1 MTAKYRCKPETNPI
15 LKVIKDKSMQLP
27 QSNTHNALK
36 YYISNNIIKNF
47 HDNILK
53 NVESFN
59 STHQSNLYNK
69 QHPILKHDPVPPV
82 PLDCLS
88 PSKTNLRGIF
98 NKGLARKLKNDK
110 KSFLKAFHRMGAN
123 IFDNFGNIIRAN
135 QDLGPGSAKFLHRL
149 QKEDAKSGSNR
160 TIKYELK
167 DLISKKRRSVIA
179 LESGIWREVYLSKK
193 FPKPCKSNKGKDFE
207 GHLILYSNKNFYSKA
222 KMGVWAI
229 FEGHSHGNFQSKLTQ
244 YISDTTI
251 NALSSYLSIKDTIN
265 QQVIEEAINYVHQLT
280 EHKIL
285 KNYYMDAYKS
295 GCSIS
300 ITILHADMI
309 YTSNLGTCKTVLVS
323 TQQGDLP
330 FGAQVVQKSQTT
342 RDALECDRIT
352 DSGGLIDHVRD
363 KYGDSLEKDKVF
375 IPKDGSDT

>member
-1 MTAKYRCKPETNPI
+1 M
-15 LKVIKDKSMQLP
+15 D
-27 QSNTHNALK
+27 
-36 YYISNNIIKNF
+36 
-47 HDNILK
+47 D
-53 NVESFN
+53 
-59 STHQSNLYNK
+59 
-69 QHPILKHDPVPPV
+69 
-82 PLDCLS
+82 
-88 PSKTNLRGIF
+88 
-98 NKGLARKLKNDK
+98 
-110 KSFLKAFHRMGAN
+110 
-123 IFDNFGNIIRAN
+123 FGNIVRATP
-135 QDLGPGSAKFLHRL
+135 DLDPASKKFLHRL
-149 QKEDAKSGSNR
+149 HGEDRISLSTR
-160 TIKYELK
+160 SIKYELK

-193 FPKPCKSNKGKDFE
+193 FPKPCKSNKGKDLE

-251 NALSSYLSIKDTIN
+251 NALSSYLSIKDKIN
-265 QQVIEEAINYVHQLT
+265 QQVIEEAFNYVHQLT

-285 KNYYMDAYKS
+285 NNYYMDAYKS

-300 ITILHADMI
+300 ITILYADVI
-309 YTSNLGTCKTVLVS
+309 YTSNLGTCKTVLIS

-330 FGAQVVQKSQTT
+330 FGARVLQKPQTT
-342 RDALECDRIT
+342 RDAVECDRIN
-352 DSGGLIDHVRD
+352 DAGGLIDFVRD